1 MKGTLD
7 MLRLQKAPSPDAR
20 SLSSGRALRGPVGAS
35 TSPRKRGEVR
45 RESLPERERERER
58 EIRACTRKSSSVSA
72 VHVRFA
78 PKATELLHGSEM
90 TRCANRDHAPQY
102 SKMNLGGLG
111 TTRAPTAAGRGFRP
125 CGSRTLCLP
134 LLIVIIF
141 VESASCP
148 SGPCR

>member
-1 MKGTLD
+1 MRGAYD
-7 MLRLQKAPSPDAR
+7 MLRSQKAHSLDAR

-35 TSPRKRGEVR
+35 TSTRKREEVR
-45 RESLPERERERER
+45 RECHYWK
-58 EIRACTRKSSSVSA
+58 EIRACTYKSSSVSA